1 MSLSSAICVLATLL
15 CAILIVKYVTQYV
28 EVENGNNWTS
38 STCVN
43 GYMYKF
49 IESLPD
55 NMICLIC
62 QLAACNPH
70 QRDCCGGLSHQPPDR
85 ISVSPPLAVLLV
97 LI

>member
-1 MSLSSAICVLATLL
+1 MATTEPQ
-15 CAILIVKYVTQYV
+15 AP
-28 EVENGNNWTS
+28 
-38 STCVN
+38 VN

-62 QLAACNPH
+62 QLADCNPH
-70 QRDCCGGLSHQPPDR
+70 QRDCCGKIFCKACLGCFATSHASSPNR
-85 ISVSPPLAVLLV
+85 ISVLPPLAVLLM